1 MISQI
6 VKAAITNK
14 QIAILIDAV
23 SLNQVFTYSTTN
35 YSSDN
40 KDIKIISADWSQ
52 DKFNQCSTFPGS
64 ITGYTSWSLVCK
76 DESNQRTSCSE
87 YIDRTY
93 WKSNPSIVT
102 NTTYQT
108 GE

>member
-1 MISQI
+1 MSLI

-23 SLNQVFTYSTTN
+23 SLNRVFTYSTTW
-35 YSSDN
+35 YTSD
-40 KDIKIISADWSQ
+40 KKGIKIISAHWSQ
-52 DKFNQCSTFPGS
+52 DKSNQCSIFPGS
-64 ITGYTSWSLVCK
+64 TIGHTSWSLVCK
-76 DESNQRTSCSE
+76 DESNKKTSCSE

-102 NTTYQT
+102 NTTYKT